1 MGPGGSLRRRST
13 ALAAVVGALACA
25 SLLVSAPPAA
35 ASQRSPATTVARSGA
50 RDTSIPQ
57 TPIVYPASGARSISS
72 TTDRITFSD
81 LDSSD
86 GWAKEAIRW
95 VAATN
100 EWMRDYAANE
110 DGTYPF
116 RPDRIET
123 RKQLARAIVEAFAPG
138 EAPDASIVFPDL
150 DASSSWYR
158 YAAIAVKH
166 GWIGTER
173 GGAFAPDDGVTMAML
188 HRALVLP
195 LGLKPAVKALNH
207 LHTRAGQTFKLPR
220 NFGTTLLGM
229 RLYLRYNA
237 PSGSESK
244 DVAPPDPM
252 SRAQVAYS
260 LWRATTQPSYAVP
273 DLLEQYD
280 RIELPRLSDRMMKVV
295 QWGVR
300 YDGYPYVWGG
310 EWGFSSPEPPALGG
324 QPRSGFDCSGFSWW
338 LLRADDGSAW
348 NIAPPRP
355 YHGWSLPQRT
365 SADMARMTPQKIHF
379 AQLRPGDL
387 MFYDGDRDGI
397 VDHVDTYIGH
407 GYSLDSSST
416 PGGVSIMWVGDGW
429 YRDHFKFGRRILPG

>member
-1 MGPGGSLRRRST
+1 MGPGGSFRRRST
-13 ALAAVVGALACA
+13 TPAALIGALVCA
-25 SLLVSAPPAA
+25 SLVAGASSAA
-35 ASQRSPATTVARSGA
+35 AQRGPIAASRGSGA
-50 RDTSIPQ
+50 TDTSIPQ
-57 TPIVYPASGARSISS
+57 TRIVYPTSPARFASSA
-72 TTDRITFSD
+72 TTTIAFSD
-81 LDSSD
+81 LDATD

-100 EWMRDYAANE
+100 AWMRDYAANE
-110 DGTYPF
+110 DGSYPF

-123 RKQLARAIVEAFAPG
+123 RKQLARAIVEAFAPD

-150 DASSSWYR
+150 DASNSWYR

-166 GWIGTER
+166 GWIGTE
-173 GGAFAPDDGVTMAML
+173 GGGGFAPDDGVTMAML

-207 LHTRAGQTFKLPR
+207 LHTHAGQTFTLPR

-237 PSGSESK
+237 PTGKESM
-244 DVAPPDPM
+244 DVGPLDLM

-260 LWRATTQPSYAVP
+260 LWRATTQPSYVVP
-273 DLLEQYD
+273 ALLEQYD
-280 RIELPRLSDRMMKVV
+280 HIKLPKLGDRMMKIV

-310 EWGFSSPEPPALGG
+310 EWGFTSPEPPALGG

-338 LLRADDGSAW
+338 LLRADDGGAW

-355 YHGWSLPQRT
+355 YDGWSLPQRA
-365 SADMARMTPQKIHF
+365 SADMARMTSTKIHF
-379 AQLRPGDL
+379 ADLRPGDL
-387 MFYDGDRDGI
+387 MFYDGDRDGT
-397 VDHVDTYIGH
+397 VDHVDTYIGR
-407 GYSLDSSST
+407 GYSLDSSSS
-416 PGGVSIMWVGDGW
+416 PGGVTIMWVGDGW

>member
-13 ALAAVVGALACA
+13 THAALIVALASASFLVAPTPAGA
-25 SLLVSAPPAA
+25 APRGPAA
-35 ASQRSPATTVARSGA
+35 ATNGSGA

-57 TPIVYPASGARSISS
+57 TPIVYPASAVRSTSS
-72 TTDRITFSD
+72 TGSTITFSD
-81 LDSSD
+81 LDASD
-86 GWAKEAIRW
+86 AWAKEAIRW
-95 VAATN
+95 VAGTN
-100 EWMRDYAANE
+100 EWMRDYAAND

-123 RKQLARAIVEAFAPG
+123 RKQLARSVVEAFAPD

-158 YAAIAVKH
+158 YAAIAVEH

-173 GGAFAPDDGVTMAML
+173 GGAFAPDDVVTMAML

-207 LHTRAGQTFKLPR
+207 LHTHAGQTFALPR

-237 PSGSESK
+237 PSGSESM
-244 DVAPPDPM
+244 DVDPVDPM

-260 LWRATTQPSYAVP
+260 LWRTTTQPSYAVP
-273 DLLEQYD
+273 DLLAQYD
-280 RIELPRLSDRMMKVV
+280 RIELPKLSERMMKVV

-338 LLRADDGSAW
+338 LLRADDGAW
-348 NIAPPRP
+348 DVAPPRP
-355 YHGWSLPQRT
+355 Y
-365 SADMARMTPQKIHF
+365 
-379 AQLRPGDL
+379 
-387 MFYDGDRDGI
+387 
-397 VDHVDTYIGH
+397 
-407 GYSLDSSST
+407 
-416 PGGVSIMWVGDGW
+416 
-429 YRDHFKFGRRILPG
+429 